1 MYAQYA
7 AKAAE
12 VNLMDAGW
20 TRWLRLLC
28 AERTGLENR
37 CGLSVH
43 RGFESPPLRL
53 ETADSLLRQ
62 GTRSFLD
69 RSGHQ
74 SRWVNA
80 GQRRPWFAECR
91 SLSRS
96 LQTHAPPSALSPL
109 RRKVSLGGQPRRR
122 REHRHLSTAGA
133 KNRGV
138 SGPCVARWSVLRHH
152 GWLARGPP
160 RRDDLKNEKDR
171 VPARSLT
178 T

>member
-1 MYAQYA
+1 MMAKHATRSRRLKTAEMVHARSTPPPSAQLDSNGRA
-7 AKAAE
+7 PNTP
-12 VNLMDAGW
+12 VGTGAGH
-20 TRWLRLLC
+20 RRSENWLAVPFSVPSDSHPFIPR
-28 AERTGLENR
+28 AIVADISGLENR

-122 REHRHLSTAGA
+122 REHRHLS
-133 KNRGV
+133 
-138 SGPCVARWSVLRHH
+138 
-152 GWLARGPP
+152 
-160 RRDDLKNEKDR
+160 
-171 VPARSLT
+171 
-178 T
+178 